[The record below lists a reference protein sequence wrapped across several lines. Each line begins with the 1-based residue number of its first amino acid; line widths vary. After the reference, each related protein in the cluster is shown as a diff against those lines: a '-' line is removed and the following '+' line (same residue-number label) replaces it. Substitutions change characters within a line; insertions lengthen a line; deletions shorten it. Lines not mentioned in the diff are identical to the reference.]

1 MKASLQF
8 PQILRSDILSDL
20 PSDLREDIL
29 DQCAIRVFRRGQF
42 ILRQGERSEGLYF
55 VAHGLVQISQT
66 SPDGEV
72 TVIHHAGPGE
82 TMGEVEAIADRPCVA
97 DCMATVDA
105 TVLLYPTPLL
115 FSAVGNKVFLRNIM
129 RVNHTRLERDNA
141 SKHMVTF
148 STVEQRLCTCLLQL
162 AGRDGEITRNQSY
175 IADAVGCSRQSVN
188 KELSRL
194 KERGLL
200 VTEKRVIR
208 LIDMPGLRALA
219 QGVADADAPAEPS
232 ANAPDA
238 PTPEGETA
246 ELNQ

>member
-1 MKASLQF
+1 MICPLTCVRTF
-8 PQILRSDILSDL
+8 WINVRSVCSGGV
-20 PSDLREDIL
+20 SSS
-29 DQCAIRVFRRGQF
+29 CVRGN
-42 ILRQGERSEGLYF
+42 GPEGLYF

-105 TVLLYPTPLL
+105 TVLLYPTPVL

-208 LIDMPGLRALA
+208 LIDMSGLRALA
-219 QGVADADAPAEPS
+219 QGVSDADAPAEPS

-238 PTPEGETA
+238 PTPEAETA
-246 ELNQ
+246 EVNK